1 MPASLR
7 AHGSR
12 AHPYDRRSPTA
23 SPAQSEKRQSAPA
36 LASPIQTT
44 NADQD
49 ADTDVDVPQDHPGL
63 PTYAEYKRI
72 EANYLHSLSPRKRD
86 KALITQ
92 AMFDKIWDVLHQPE
106 ACTVQTPQFRFWVRK
121 MFTLSRPVRGDGDGV
136 SGWGWDEGRT
146 SGMTATAVHP
156 VPEFDP
162 DTDEDLELERS
173 MGIIGSERATAD
185 ELGYSAVVLH
195 ENRPVAIMEQ
205 LYELFCYCH
214 VRAGHGGRD
223 KTCAVI
229 REHYSWV
236 PKELTAQFVKAC
248 PTCVSKRSGYAHSA
262 DVGVSAH
269 SRVGR
274 GRRGRVVPLEVE
286 AEETPVPVEP
296 VRLSWPT
303 TGGPLDPA
311 NPEPCGMRER
321 ERERLRAHGDV
332 GPVDPSSPILPARG
346 SRTHS
351 VSFLESCLENG
362 WSSVPRALTLDTS
375 PFRPCDTASSLSQL
389 FALNNSPARPSNR
402 GQKGKEN
409 RSPTR
414 TGLPS
419 LASALSNESLDDNVN
434 LTELE
439 LGFAPVTRDATDS
452 ERVLPPALRPLRLT
466 GPVPIPSNSESDF
479 GPSGALSYP
488 FQIDPLLLS
497 FNYPDLGLSSESEV
511 GVHLGQST
519 TNSSSLD
526 GHRRGIAT
534 LPSQALSPTRLC
546 ASPMTSVYLN
556 LPALEA
562 PCRGDYLAR
571 PDAMSYVI
579 HNCVPSGAAALPPA
593 LSESLSTECM
603 ERRRC
608 GSRYGYRDDPLGMLY
623 PCSADEVGQ
632 ELDTPL
638 SFSIMA
644 DA

>member
-7 AHGSR
+7 AHVSR
-12 AHPYDRRSPTA
+12 AHPYDRSPTA
-23 SPAQSEKRQSAPA
+23 SPAQSQK
-36 LASPIQTT
+36 PID
-44 NADQD
+44 ADQD
-49 ADTDVDVPQDHPGL
+49 ADVDVPQDHPGL

-106 ACTVQTPQFRFWVRK
+106 ACTIQTPQFRFWVRK

-146 SGMTATAVHP
+146 GGRTATAVHP

-162 DTDEDLELERS
+162 DMDADLELERS
-173 MGIIGSERATAD
+173 MGIIGSEGATAD

-248 PTCVSKRSGYAHSA
+248 PTCVSKRSGYAHGA

-286 AEETPVPVEP
+286 AEETPVPVVP

-311 NPEPCGMRER
+311 NPEPRGVRER

-332 GPVDPSSPILPARG
+332 GPVDPSSPVSPARG

-351 VSFLESCLENG
+351 VSLLESCLENG
-362 WSSVPRALTLDTS
+362 WSSVPRALTLSDMS
-375 PFRPCDTASSLSQL
+375 PFRPCDTARSLGQL

-402 GQKGKEN
+402 DQKEKEN

-439 LGFAPVTRDATDS
+439 LGFAPATRDAADS
-452 ERVLPPALRPLRLT
+452 ERVLPLALRPLRLT
-466 GPVPIPSNSESDF
+466 GPVSDF
-479 GPSGALSYP
+479 APTGSGMSSYP
-488 FQIDPLLLS
+488 LQIDPMLLS
-497 FNYPDLGLSSESEV
+497 FNYPGLGLSSESKSEV
-511 GVHLGQST
+511 GVRFGQSP
-519 TNSSSLD
+519 D

-534 LPSQALSPTRLC
+534 LPSHALSPTRLC
-546 ASPMTSVYLN
+546 ASPMTSVHLN

-562 PCRGDYLAR
+562 PCRGDYSAR
-571 PDAMSYVI
+571 PDAV
-579 HNCVPSGAAALPPA
+579 
-593 LSESLSTECM
+593 SLSTECM

-608 GSRYGYRDDPLGMLY
+608 GSRYDYRDGPLGMLY
-623 PCSADEVGQ
+623 PQACSAVEVGQ

-644 DA
+644 DV